1 MASIRARSDTGQL
14 FIDFRWQGRRVRRQT
29 TLTDTPSNRAR
40 LAKVLKT
47 VEEQIAAGTF
57 DFAAFFPDDQRPA
70 PIGTPLPAQAQ
81 VRSVREPT
89 SAASPLL
96 RDFVDQWVKE
106 HEVEWRRSHMRTLM
120 STIHAH
126 LLPSLGDKR
135 VAEISRA
142 DVLAFRATLATK
154 SGRRVG
160 QRLSNKRI
168 NGVMGPLKQIM
179 NEAADRFGFPS
190 PTANIKPLKIRK
202 SDVQPFSLKEVEAI
216 LSTVRPDY
224 RDYLLV
230 RFFTGMRSGEID
242 GLKWKYVDFDRRLIL
257 VREAFVLG
265 EDEYTKTDG
274 SQRDIKMS
282 TPVLEALRRQASATS
297 RKSEYVFC
305 NQLGRPIDN
314 KNFTDRVWRPLL
326 RHLGLEIRRPYQMR
340 HTAATLWLAAG
351 ENPEWIARQLGHS
364 NTQMLF
370 NVYSRFVPNMTR
382 QDGAA
387 IERLL
392 EATLQRSPTETCG
405 PQPMGIF
412 RRSASVNSI

>member
-1 MASIRARSDTGQL
+1 MASVRARPDNGQL

-47 VEEQIAAGTF
+47 VEERVAAGTF
-57 DFAAFFPDDQRPA
+57 DFTAFFPDAQQPA

-81 VRSVREPT
+81 VRSAPEPM

-142 DVLAFRATLATK
+142 DVLAFRATLAAK

-202 SDVQPFSLKEVEAI
+202 SDVLTCPQSVCQ
-216 LSTVRPDY
+216 
-224 RDYLLV
+224 LLV
-230 RFFTGMRSGEID
+230 SESKVAEVSWPPGIA
-242 GLKWKYVDFDRRLIL
+242 VHRRH
-257 VREAFVLG
+257 AG
-265 EDEYTKTDG
+265 D
-274 SQRDIKMS
+274 
-282 TPVLEALRRQASATS
+282 ALRRTARAGFGRWRCAGGPRCS
-297 RKSEYVFC
+297 R
-305 NQLGRPIDN
+305 
-314 KNFTDRVWRPLL
+314 
-326 RHLGLEIRRPYQMR
+326 
-340 HTAATLWLAAG
+340 AANA
-351 ENPEWIARQLGHS
+351 
-364 NTQMLF
+364 
-370 NVYSRFVPNMTR
+370 
-382 QDGAA
+382 
-387 IERLL
+387 
-392 EATLQRSPTETCG
+392 RSPAG
-405 PQPMGIF
+405 PDA
-412 RRSASVNSI
+412 ASRTTAR